1 MARAEDVAILIVDVQ
16 EFFLD
21 GWMAGESEP
30 LLTRLAFLCGL
41 ASAYDL
47 PCLATFEE
55 PVATKGRF
63 PARLAQVFP
72 AHAHTFTKNTFDCCG
87 EPAIRDAIA
96 ALPQSRIAVAGGET
110 DVCVLQ
116 SVLGLLALGKRV
128 VLLEDVLFSEEPH
141 VGPAIRRMEAAGA
154 VPSTVKTLA
163 YELRRSVAEPSLAAR
178 LRERAFPIELPKPED
193 LPEWRPGWEGAATQR
208 AERSVAGPLE
218 WASQA

>member
-1 MARAEDVAILIVDVQ
+1 VERTAARADDVAVLIIDVQ

-21 GWMAGESEP
+21 GWMTGESEP
-30 LLTRLAFLCGL
+30 LLSRLASLCGL
-41 ASAYDL
+41 ATAYDL

-55 PVATKGRF
+55 PVAKKGEM
-63 PARLAQVFP
+63 PDRLARFFP
-72 AHAHTFTKNTFDCCG
+72 AHGRTFPKWTFDCCG

-116 SVLGLLALGKRV
+116 SVLGLLGLGKQV
-128 VLLEDVLFSEEPH
+128 VLLEDALFSEEPH

-163 YELRRSVAEPSLAAR
+163 YELRRSVAAPTLAA
-178 LRERAFPIELPKPED
+178 LLAERAPTLDLPAPED
-193 LPEWRPGWEGAATQR
+193 LPEWRPGR
-208 AERSVAGPLE
+208 
-218 WASQA
+218 